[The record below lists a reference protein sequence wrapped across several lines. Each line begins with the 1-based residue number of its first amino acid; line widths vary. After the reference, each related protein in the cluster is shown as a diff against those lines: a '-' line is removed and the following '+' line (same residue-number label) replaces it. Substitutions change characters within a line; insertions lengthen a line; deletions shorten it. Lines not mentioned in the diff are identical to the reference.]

1 MERYSNVKD
10 GLQNNIKR
18 CDNMRRGGRTKSNMR
33 ANTNLRYDIN
43 RIQNYHKQQYKRE
56 VIKISDNGVYE

>member
-1 MERYSNVKD
+1 
-10 GLQNNIKR
+10 
-18 CDNMRRGGRTKSNMR
+18 MRRGGRTKSNMR